1 MRKIRTVLISASEPE
16 QPRIQLYLSSQKDI
30 ETIGLGKDGFDVV
43 KLTELLKPDVVLID
57 QQIDILNVPELVP
70 LIKRKSPNT
79 AVILY
84 TSQDDDEYISKALAG
99 GISGYLLKKAAPG
112 EIAASIRTG
121 YHGGVYLSP
130 EIRARAFMLFSKLI
144 GYRKM
149 YRRLLTVNKS
159 NKANI
164 PAFSQTE
171 WKILSYIGQ
180 GRSNKE
186 IAETLSLKP
195 GTVRNYISSAMHKA
209 GLRNRIQVVLFAIK
223 NDLLNF
229 MEI

>member
-1 MRKIRTVLISASEPE
+1 MRKIKVVLICVSEPE
-16 QPRIQLYLSSQKDI
+16 QSLIHTHLSSQKDI
-30 ETIGLGKDGFDVV
+30 EITGFGKEGFDVV
-43 KLTELLKPDVVLID
+43 KLTELLKPDVILID

-70 LIKRKSPNT
+70 LIKRKSPDT

-84 TSQDDDEYISKALAG
+84 SSQDDDEYICKALAS
-99 GISGYLLKKAAPG
+99 GISGYLLKQAAPS
-112 EIAASIRTG
+112 EIAASIRTV
-121 YHGGVYLSP
+121 YNGGVYLSTG
-130 EIRARAFMLFSKLI
+130 IRARAFMLFSKLV

-149 YRRLLTVNKS
+149 YHRLLPVSTSDNAGISV
-159 NKANI
+159 
-164 PAFSQTE
+164 FSQTE
-171 WKILSYIGQ
+171 WKILSFIGQ

-195 GTVRNYISSAMHKA
+195 GTVRNYLSSAMHKA

-229 MEI
+229 MKM